1 MSAPSRA
8 LEGQVLRTV
17 REKWPPS
24 ANAREATR
32 EGAAVK
38 EKKTKRAWK
47 SSKSL
52 KENRSVEA
60 AHRKHVQWAEQ
71 LATRSFAKPIV
82 EDHLLLNCNDLTFP
96 IMRPARQASQVNT
109 FFTFELRTRSF
120 RDLPQNDLE
129 ISKDVCES

>member
-1 MSAPSRA
+1 
-8 LEGQVLRTV
+8 VLRTV

-82 EDHLLLNCNDLTFP
+82 EDHLLLNCNDLAIFSVYP
-96 IMRPARQASQVNT
+96 PGIMLWWSISISPFGRSNREG
-109 FFTFELRTRSF
+109 FTR
-120 RDLPQNDLE
+120 
-129 ISKDVCES
+129 